1 MRRTTRS
8 GTGDVI
14 LTVVTSIFA
23 LLAIGVAL
31 LGLRFLL
38 GA

>member
-1 MRRTTRS
+1 MSKATR
-8 GTGDVI
+8 GTGHDVI
-14 LTVVTSIFA
+14 LTVVTSVFA

-38 GA
+38 GS

>member
-1 MRRTTRS
+1 MRRTTRGAS
-8 GTGDVI
+8 GDVI
-14 LTVVTSIFA
+14 LTVVTSVFA

-38 GA
+38 GS